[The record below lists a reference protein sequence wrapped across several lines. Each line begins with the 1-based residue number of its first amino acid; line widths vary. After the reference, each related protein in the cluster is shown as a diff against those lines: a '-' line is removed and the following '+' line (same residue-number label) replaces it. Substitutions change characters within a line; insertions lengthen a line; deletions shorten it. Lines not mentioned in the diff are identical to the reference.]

1 MLSHQTKAGAPWCPW
16 RDVLEG
22 GMEMLDIIS
31 DIAAWCLAGR
41 GRIYRPG
48 CRSSAAICTAAG
60 GEPEPGLALHLGR
73 GRTLVNKVNKNIQ
86 CEWTMENAH

>member
-1 MLSHQTKAGAPWCPW
+1 MKDMLSHQTKAGAPWCPW

-41 GRIYRPG
+41 VRARAGADLSPWMPELCGNLYSGGR
-48 CRSSAAICTAAG
+48 
-60 GEPEPGLALHLGR
+60 
-73 GRTLVNKVNKNIQ
+73 
-86 CEWTMENAH
+86 